1 MGPLERL
8 LRFSLRYRW
17 LVVTVA
23 ALLTVA
29 GAFFIATLPVDIF
42 PDLSAPTVTVIT
54 EAPGMAAEE
63 VELLV
68 TFPVESAV
76 NGSPGVRRLRSV
88 SADGLSVAWVEFDWG
103 TDIYRARQV
112 VSERLQRV
120 DLPAQAEQP
129 ELGPI
134 SSIMGEITFIAMTAA
149 PAADGGVSA
158 MELRRV
164 AETVVRRTLL
174 SIPGVSQ
181 VVPIGGERRQ
191 LQVTVRPAALAQNG
205 LPLTDVIDA
214 VAAASRSLAAGFHVE
229 GGQEHIVRGLTR
241 ARSPEDVAAAVVRV
255 AGGVPLRVGDIAT
268 VEWGAEPARGTASYR
283 NRPAVILS
291 VQKQPEANT
300 LELTRAIDDALARL
314 RQTLPS
320 GVVLESENF
329 RQADFIE
336 VAIGNVS
343 EALRWGAILVIVILA
358 LFLGSVRTTLISALA
373 IPLSLVTG
381 ILVIAALGLQIDT
394 MTLGG
399 LSIAVGLLVDD
410 AIIAIE
416 NIFRR
421 LKEERRLPRG
431 DRRPP
436 TEVVAAATREVLSP
450 ILIATLVV
458 VLVFVPIFFLP
469 GLEGRLLRP
478 LGLAFIAALS
488 ASLVVALTVTPVLAL
503 LLLGRAKAFRV
514 REPWLLRA
522 FRAGYTPTLNWCLGH
537 RRAVLLL
544 VVLAVAPVAALV
556 PGLGRSFLPPFNE
569 GSLTVA
575 VVSPPGIPLAESDR
589 LGSQVE
595 EALLAFPEVVS
606 TSRRTGRAEK
616 DEHVQGVN
624 ASEIE
629 VVLAPL
635 EGGRSKDE
643 LVAEMRRAVATIP
656 GTTVSFG
663 QPISHRID
671 HMMSG
676 SRTNLA
682 VKVFG
687 PDLAVLR
694 TLASRVEQVLGT
706 VPGIVDLSNQEQAA
720 IPQLVIDFDR
730 TAMARHG
737 LALADLGEGVEALF
751 QGVVVGEIVEE
762 GLVSDVAVRLLPSL
776 RSSPE
781 KIAALPISTPAGD
794 LVRLGAVAEVR
805 HALGP
810 SLIRRENAQ
819 RVAMIT
825 ANATGADLVGAVE
838 RAQAAV
844 DAGVDLPSGYFVTF
858 GGQFEEAGR
867 RISTVALLVVL
878 ILVAM
883 YGLLYIEFGSHRE
896 TLIMLVNV
904 PLALVGGVVAVAL
917 GGGVLSLATVIG
929 FVTLFGIATRNGV
942 LLVSNYRRLLDEGL
956 PLDEAVRRGS
966 GERMAPV
973 LMTALTAGL
982 ALVPLVLAAGAPG
995 NEILSP
1001 MAQVILGGLLT
1012 STFLNLLV
1020 VPVLYAGGRR
1030 SLRAIPVLLQLR

>member
-8 LRFSLRYRW
+8 LRFSLRHRL
-17 LVVTVA
+17 LV
-23 ALLTVA
+23 VA
-29 GAFFIATLPVDIF
+29 GAVLLTLAGALFIATLPVDIF

-54 EAPGMAAEE
+54 EAAGMAAEE

-149 PAADGGVSA
+149 PEADGGVSA

-205 LPLTDVIDA
+205 LPLTDVIEA

-255 AGGVPLRVGDIAT
+255 EGGVPLRVGDVAT

-300 LELTRAIDDALARL
+300 LELTRAIDAALARL

-358 LFLGSVRTTLISALA
+358 LFLGSVRTTLISAFA

-431 DRRPP
+431 DRRPAA
-436 TEVVAAATREVLSP
+436 EVGCRGDEGSAEPDPHRHP
-450 ILIATLVV
+450 GRR
-458 VLVFVPIFFLP
+458 P
-469 GLEGRLLRP
+469 GLRADLLPARSGGSAAPAARPRLHRGAVGLARGGADRHAGAGAPVPGPGEGASRPGALAFAHSARGVHADSQLVPRAPLGGSPAGGLGGRARGRARARSGPQLPARVQRGIAHRCGRQPAGDSARRERPAGESGRGSASRLPRGGFDKPPNRARREGRARAGRQRLRDGGGAGADRERP
-478 LGLAFIAALS
+478 LQGRNWSPRCAARWPRS
-488 ASLVVALTVTPVLAL
+488 P
-503 LLLGRAKAFRV
+503 GR
-514 REPWLLRA
+514 P
-522 FRAGYTPTLNWCLGH
+522 
-537 RRAVLLL
+537 
-544 VVLAVAPVAALV
+544 
-556 PGLGRSFLPPFNE
+556 
-569 GSLTVA
+569 
-575 VVSPPGIPLAESDR
+575 
-589 LGSQVE
+589 
-595 EALLAFPEVVS
+595 
-606 TSRRTGRAEK
+606 SR
-616 DEHVQGVN
+616 
-624 ASEIE
+624 
-629 VVLAPL
+629 
-635 EGGRSKDE
+635 
-643 LVAEMRRAVATIP
+643 
-656 GTTVSFG
+656 
-663 QPISHRID
+663 
-671 HMMSG
+671 SG
-676 SRTNLA
+676 SRSVT
-682 VKVFG
+682 G
-687 PDLAVLR
+687 
-694 TLASRVEQVLGT
+694 
-706 VPGIVDLSNQEQAA
+706 
-720 IPQLVIDFDR
+720 
-730 TAMARHG
+730 
-737 LALADLGEGVEALF
+737 
-751 QGVVVGEIVEE
+751 
-762 GLVSDVAVRLLPSL
+762 
-776 RSSPE
+776 
-781 KIAALPISTPAGD
+781 ST
-794 LVRLGAVAEVR
+794 
-805 HALGP
+805 
-810 SLIRRENAQ
+810 
-819 RVAMIT
+819 T
-825 ANATGADLVGAVE
+825 
-838 RAQAAV
+838 
-844 DAGVDLPSGYFVTF
+844 
-858 GGQFEEAGR
+858 
-867 RISTVALLVVL
+867 
-878 ILVAM
+878 
-883 YGLLYIEFGSHRE
+883 
-896 TLIMLVNV
+896 
-904 PLALVGGVVAVAL
+904 
-917 GGGVLSLATVIG
+917 
-929 FVTLFGIATRNGV
+929 
-942 LLVSNYRRLLDEGL
+942 
-956 PLDEAVRRGS
+956 
-966 GERMAPV
+966 
-973 LMTALTAGL
+973 
-982 ALVPLVLAAGAPG
+982 
-995 NEILSP
+995 
-1001 MAQVILGGLLT
+1001 
-1012 STFLNLLV
+1012 
-1020 VPVLYAGGRR
+1020 
-1030 SLRAIPVLLQLR
+1030 